1 MTEPQLYLSS
11 LFVVG
16 AWAAEERPHRA
27 ALHRRNS
34 SSRGAVAARR
44 RRRRR
49 HGGCLPPGGAGGKE
63 EEGTVHTRAGAQ
75 AHRARPAGLSSVLFV
90 KEEEEEEEGKKLP
103 KLRASP
109 SRGSC
114 WSSSTTGTLLGVG
127 SSHRRPCVSVWA
139 TSPRALRRVAEC
151 LPHVAIGF
159 KDAATDSELTARQVR
174 PQYCAERRST
184 MASLSLVTGSK
195 DTDVCF
201 LHIQLVDKG
210 LAFKDT

>member
-1 MTEPQLYLSS
+1 MRRSS
-11 LFVVG
+11 GETLLLVV
-16 AWAAEERPHRA
+16 P
-27 ALHRRNS
+27 LL
-34 SSRGAVAARR
+34 RGGDGVDDMAVAYLLEEQEVKRR
-44 RRRRR
+44 REEVHTGRSEV
-49 HGGCLPPGGAGGKE
+49 GTPLAAGGAR
-63 EEGTVHTRAGAQ
+63 VAPLCRAGAQ

-103 KLRASP
+103 KLRAS
-109 SRGSC
+109 SLRGSC

-139 TSPRALRRVAEC
+139 TSPRALRHVAEC

-159 KDAATDSELTARQVR
+159 KDAATDSELTAHQVR